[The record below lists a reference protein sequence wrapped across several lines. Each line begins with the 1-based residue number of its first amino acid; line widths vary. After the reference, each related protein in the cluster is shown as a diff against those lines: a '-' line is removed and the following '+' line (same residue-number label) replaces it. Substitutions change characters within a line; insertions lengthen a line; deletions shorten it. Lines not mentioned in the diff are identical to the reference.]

1 MQSSICPFSLLT
13 VPIVY
18 QEYIDFF
25 LRQEWA
31 RNKNFKLL
39 IFNYSIIN
47 TNIDMKKKVALIFGI
62 TGQDGAYLVDF
73 LIKKNYN
80 VLGVTRSNKKNNLF
94 RLDLLNIR
102 EKINI
107 YKVAKININFLQKI
121 FQKNNTINE
130 IYFLSGE
137 SSPKKSFDIPHE
149 TFDSNVINLL
159 SILEFLRKQKKIT
172 KLFYASSS
180 EIFKKNKRNTFNEK
194 SELGPSTPYGISKT
208 AGTLLIK
215 NYREEYKLFLCSGIL
230 FNHESPLRSKN
241 FVFKKIINKLR
252 EIKNKGGKLYL
263 GNVNIKRD
271 IGWAPDYIK
280 AMWKMLQIKK
290 PTDIVIGSGKMFSI
304 NDFLK
309 IIVKK
314 LNINKKNIILNNKDL
329 IRKSEIRAYKADPLL
344 AKEILGWKTNSSV
357 EEIADKILNNRL
369 F

>member
-1 MQSSICPFSLLT
+1 M
-13 VPIVY
+13 
-18 QEYIDFF
+18 
-25 LRQEWA
+25 
-31 RNKNFKLL
+31 
-39 IFNYSIIN
+39 
-47 TNIDMKKKVALIFGI
+47 
-62 TGQDGAYLVDF
+62 
-73 LIKKNYN
+73 
-80 VLGVTRSNKKNNLF
+80 
-94 RLDLLNIR
+94 DLEN
-102 EKINI
+102 
-107 YKVAKININFLQKI
+107 A
-121 FQKNNTINE
+121 
-130 IYFLSGE
+130 

-344 AKEILGWKTNSSV
+344 AKKILGWKTNSSV

-369 F
+369 Y